1 MTNWPVATLLFG
13 AFTVLLALGV
23 PIALA
28 LGVSALLAI
37 VCFDPGHLEVVPQTL
52 LAATRV
58 WDLLAIPLFVL
69 AGHVMA
75 RSAMARRLI
84 DLAECFTGPLP
95 GGVGQALIV
104 ASIFLAG
111 ISGSGPA
118 DVAVLGTLAVGP
130 MVQRGYPRGTAAAL
144 AAICGGIGIIVP
156 PSIALII
163 YGIVA
168 GASIPKLFM
177 AGIIPGFLL
186 GGACMITLAIRGR
199 GRVDRTPFP
208 GWRHAAGCLARALWG
223 LLFPVIILGGIYGS
237 IFTPTES
244 AAVAVL
250 YAVLVSRL
258 IYRDLDWRGLYRAL
272 VESVSVTA
280 VVMLIVACARLFA
293 RVLDDQFIADDL
305 ARMLTGLTSDR
316 YLLLLAVNVGL
327 LIAGCF
333 MDAISIFYIFVPIVA
348 PVLAAVGV
356 DLVHLGVIMT
366 VNLAIGQVTPPVGV
380 NLYVSAG
387 VTGCSMN
394 RITRETLP
402 FVAAGLLALLAI
414 TYLPWLS
421 LALPALLSTGGG

>member
-1 MTNWPVATLLFG
+1 MTNGPVAAVLFG
-13 AFTVLLALGV
+13 SFAVLLALGA

-37 VCFDPGHLEVVPQTL
+37 VCFDPGHLDVVPQTL
-52 LAATRV
+52 MAATRV

-69 AGHVMA
+69 AGHIMA

-130 MVQRGYPRGTAAAL
+130 MVARGYPRGTAAAL
-144 AAICGGIGIIVP
+144 AAVCGGIGIIVP

-168 GASIPKLFM
+168 GASIPKLFL
-177 AGIIPGFLL
+177 AGVVPGFVV
-186 GGACMITLAIRGR
+186 GAALMITLAVRTR
-199 GRVDRTPFP
+199 GRVGRIAFV
-208 GWRHAAGCLARALWG
+208 GWRQTGRCLLRAVWG

-237 IFTPTES
+237 VFTPTES
-244 AAVAVL
+244 AAVAVV
-250 YAVLVSRL
+250 YAALVSRL
-258 IYRDLDWRGLYRAL
+258 IYRDLDARGLYRAL
-272 VESVSVTA
+272 VDSVSVTA

-305 ARMLTGLTSDR
+305 ARLLTGLTDDR
-316 YLLLLAVNVGL
+316 ALLLLLVNLGL
-327 LIAGCF
+327 LVAGCF

-380 NLYVSAG
+380 NLYVAAG
-387 VTGCSMN
+387 VTRCGIPQIS
-394 RITRETLP
+394 REALP
-402 FVAAGLLALLAI
+402 FMGAGVVALIVI
-414 TYLPWLS
+414 TYCPWLS
-421 LALPALLSTGGG
+421 LALPGLLR

>member
-1 MTNWPVATLLFG
+1 MTNGPVAALLF
-13 AFTVLLALGV
+13 ASFAVLLALGV

-28 LGVSALLAI
+28 LGASALLTI
-37 VCFDPGHLEVVPQTL
+37 VCFDPDHLRVVPQTL
-52 LAATRV
+52 LAATQV

-69 AGHVMA
+69 AGNIMA

-95 GGVGQALIV
+95 GGVGQALIL

-130 MVQRGYPRGTAAAL
+130 MVKRGYPQGTAAAL
-144 AAICGGIGIIVP
+144 AAICGGIGIVVP

-168 GASIPKLFM
+168 GASIPKLFL
-177 AGIIPGFLL
+177 AGVIPGLFL
-186 GGACMITLAIRGR
+186 GGVLMVTLALKTRHRIARA
-199 GRVDRTPFP
+199 PFV
-208 GWRHAAGCLARALWG
+208 GWRQTGACFIRAFWG
-223 LLFPVIILGGIYGS
+223 LLFPLIILGGIYGS

-250 YAVLVSRL
+250 YAALVSRL
-258 IYRDLDWRGLYRAL
+258 VYRDLDWAGLYRAL
-272 VESVSVTA
+272 VDSVSVTA
-280 VVMLIVACARLFA
+280 VVMLIVACARLFS

-305 ARMLTGLTSDR
+305 ARMLTDATQNR
-316 YLLLLAVNVGL
+316 LLLLLLVNAAL

-348 PVLAAVGV
+348 PVLHAAGV

-380 NLYVSAG
+380 NLYVAAS
-387 VTGCSMN
+387 VTGCDIR
-394 RITRETLP
+394 RISRETLP
-402 FVAAGLLALLAI
+402 FMIAGILALIVI
-414 TYLPWLS
+414 TYCPWLS
-421 LALPALLSTGGG
+421 LALPSLMHP

>member
-1 MTNWPVATLLFG
+1 MTNGPVAAILFG
-13 AFTVLLALGV
+13 TFAVLLALGA

-28 LGVSALLAI
+28 LGVAAVVAI
-37 VCFDPGHLEVVPQTL
+37 VYVDPSNLKAVPQL
-52 LAATRV
+52 LMAATQV

-75 RSAMARRLI
+75 RSIMARRLI

-168 GASIPKLFM
+168 GASIPKLFL
-177 AGIIPGFLL
+177 AGIIPGFVL
-186 GGACMITLAIRGR
+186 GASFMITLMIRVRGR
-199 GRVDRTPFP
+199 IRRAPFV
-208 GWRHAAGCLARALWG
+208 GWRQTGRCLVRAIWG
-223 LLFPVIILGGIYGS
+223 LLFPLIILGGIYGS

-244 AAVAVL
+244 AAVAVV
-250 YAVLVSRL
+250 YAVVVSRVV
-258 IYRDLDWRGLYRAL
+258 YGDLDWQGLYRSLAD
-272 VESVSVTA
+272 SVSITA
-280 VVMLIVACARLFA
+280 VVMLIVASARLFSY
-293 RVLDDQFIADDL
+293 VLDDQFIANDI
-305 ARMLTGLTSDR
+305 AETLTGITANPV
-316 YLLLLAVNVGL
+316 LLLLIVNVVV

-333 MDAISIFYIFVPIVA
+333 MDAISIFYIFVPILA
-348 PVLAAVGV
+348 PVLRVAGV
-356 DLVHLGVIMT
+356 DLVHLGVILT

-380 NLYVSAG
+380 NLYVAAG
-387 VTGCSMN
+387 VTGADMT
-394 RITRETLP
+394 RISKETLP
-402 FVAAGLLALLAI
+402 FVASGIAALLLI
-414 TYLPWLS
+414 TYCPSLS
-421 LALPALLSTGGG
+421 LALPRLLH

>member
-1 MTNWPVATLLFG
+1 VTNWPVATVLFG
-13 AFTVLLALGV
+13 AFGLLLALGA

-69 AGHVMA
+69 AGHIMA

-130 MVQRGYPRGTAAAL
+130 MVMRGYPKGTAAAL
-144 AAICGGIGIIVP
+144 AAVCGGIGIIVP

-163 YGIVA
+163 YGVVA
-168 GASIPKLFM
+168 GASIPKLFL
-177 AGIIPGFLL
+177 AGVVPGFFL
-186 GGACMITLAIRGR
+186 GGVLMVTLAVRVRGR
-199 GRVDRTPFP
+199 IGRTSFP
-208 GWRHAAGCLARALWG
+208 GWRQAGLSFVRALWG

-244 AAVAVL
+244 AAVAAV

-258 IYRDLDWRGLYRAL
+258 VYRDLDWRGLYRSL
-272 VESVSVTA
+272 VDSVSVTA

-293 RVLDDQFIADDL
+293 RVLDDAFITDDL
-305 ARMLTGLTSDR
+305 ARLLTSLTTDR
-316 YLLLLAVNVGL
+316 YLLLLLVNGGL
-327 LIAGCF
+327 LVAGCF

-348 PVLAAVGV
+348 PVLQAAGV
-356 DLVHLGVIMT
+356 DLVHLGVVMT

-387 VTGCSMN
+387 VTGCDLHQIN
-394 RITRETLP
+394 REALP
-402 FVAAGLLALLAI
+402 FVAAGVLALMVI
-414 TYLPWLS
+414 TYCPWLS
-421 LALPALLSTGGG
+421 LALPQLLN

>member
-1 MTNWPVATLLFG
+1 VTHWPVATLLFG
-13 AFTVLLALGV
+13 VFGLLLALGAPV
-23 PIALA
+23 ALA

-52 LAATRV
+52 LAATQV
-58 WDLLAIPLFVL
+58 WDLMAIPLFVL
-69 AGHVMA
+69 AGHIMA

-104 ASIFLAG
+104 AGIFLAG

-144 AAICGGIGIIVP
+144 AAVCGGIGIIVP
-156 PSIALII
+156 PSIALIL

-168 GASIPKLFM
+168 GAPIRDLFL
-177 AGIIPGFLL
+177 AGVIPGILV
-186 GGACMITLAIRGR
+186 GGTLMIMLAVRTWGKIE
-199 GRVDRTPFP
+199 RVAFP
-208 GWRHAAGCLARALWG
+208 GWRHAARSLVRALWA
-223 LLFPVIILGGIYGS
+223 LLFPLIILGGIYGS

-244 AAVAVL
+244 AAVAVV

-258 IYRDLDWRGLYRAL
+258 VYGDLDWRGLYRAL
-272 VESVSVTA
+272 VDSVSVTA

-293 RVLDDQFIADDL
+293 RVLDDHAIAEDL
-305 ARMLTGLTSDR
+305 AGLLTGVTQNP
-316 YLLLLAVNVGL
+316 YVLLLVVNAAL
-327 LIAGCF
+327 LVAGCF

-348 PVLAAVGV
+348 PVLHAAGV

-387 VTGCSMN
+387 VTGCDMH
-394 RITRETLP
+394 RISREALP
-402 FVAAGLLALLAI
+402 FMAAGVIALLVI
-414 TYLPWLS
+414 TYCPWLS
-421 LALPALLSTGGG
+421 LFLPGRLH